1 MAEFTEKFDIELCNV
16 PPMFLDEERSSLDKV
31 IRDVISSLNLSNTVR
46 KMKVFMDPKEAYFI
60 IVANLASP
68 ASPILLKDV
77 SVTSLKGGK
86 IALSVFNEEYMPS
99 ILKFLWDRY
108 GRENIEQ
115 PERLDVVINASDL
128 ENILTFVVED
138 PSSVILN
145 KLIDAFDR
153 IKPEGFRVTRYFYDK
168 KSIYLI
174 ASEDTIKDEWLET
187 AERILNEIKGSE

>member
-1 MAEFTEKFDIELCNV
+1 L
-16 PPMFLDEERSSLDKV
+16 
-31 IRDVISSLNLSNTVR
+31 
-46 KMKVFMDPKEAYFI
+46 
-60 IVANLASP
+60 
-68 ASPILLKDV
+68 
-77 SVTSLKGGK
+77 
-86 IALSVFNEEYMPS
+86 
-99 ILKFLWDRY
+99 LWDRY

-128 ENILTFVVED
+128 ENILKFVVED
-138 PSSVILN
+138 PSSIIFN